1 VASSITSG
9 CGWWMLRRTSWET
22 EGRRDLDKSLALQQ
36 LEDVI
41 NDYLGVSEFLSYAL
55 AVQPTRLRFLRMIDD
70 VKGHR
75 IDDALIVLNEGSSI
89 LFEPANLDGVA
100 QWTLIGRAERLVIRP
115 DVAPSVK
122 HLQAVVE
129 LH

>member
-1 VASSITSG
+1 
-9 CGWWMLRRTSWET
+9 MLRRISWET
-22 EGRRDLDKSLALQQ
+22 EGRRDLDKSLALQH

-41 NDYLGVSEFLSYAL
+41 NDHLGVSEFLSYAL

-70 VKGHR
+70 VKGQR

-100 QWTLIGRAERLVIRP
+100 QWTLIGRVERLVIRP